1 MTHTSSVALYWRL
14 QKQKY
19 NLIGTKCTNCEKVY
33 FPPKEFCP
41 DCRRKGNIEEMK
53 FSGKG
58 NIVSYTIIRVPPG
71 GFEKYTPY
79 AVAIIELDE
88 GTRIS
93 GQVVGDINKVDIGK
107 SVETVFRKISED
119 GDGGL
124 IHYGLKW
131 RIVETE

>member
-19 NLIGTKCTNCEKVY
+19 TLTGTRCSTCGSVY
-33 FPPKEFCP
+33 FPPKSFCP
-41 DCRRKGNIEEMK
+41 KCRRKGNIEEFK

-58 NIVSYTIIRVPPG
+58 KIVSYTIVRVPPE
-71 GFEKYTPY
+71 GFEKYAPY

-88 GTRIS
+88 GTRIT
-93 GQVVGDINKVDIGK
+93 GQIVDDINDVETGK
-107 SVETVFRKISED
+107 RVETVFRRISED
-119 GDGGL
+119 GDSGL

-131 RIVETE
+131 KIIK

>member
-1 MTHTSSVALYWRL
+1 MMTHTSSVALYWRL

-19 NLIGTKCTNCEKVY
+19 GLTGTKCSTCGTAY
-33 FPPKEFCP
+33 FPPKSFCP
-41 DCRRKGNIEEMK
+41 DCRRKGKIEPAQ

-58 NIVSYTIIRVPPG
+58 KISSYTIIRVPPE

-79 AVAIIELDE
+79 AMAIIELDE

-93 GQVVGDINKVDIGK
+93 GQIVGNIENVATGK
-107 SVETVFRKISED
+107 RVETVFRRISED
-119 GDGGL
+119 GESGL

-131 RIVETE
+131 RLVD